1 MGPETSEVYVNGTF
15 LWVYIF
21 FDKLLYSK
29 PLIHFTLIF
38 FYKRVMFILIC
49 VFSTDNATIH
59 QSGSW
64 QYNSPLRGY
73 DNFFATL

>member
-29 PLIHFTLIF
+29 LLIHFTLIF
-38 FYKRVMFILIC
+38 FYKIFDFREGNVHSDLC
-49 VFSTDNATIH
+49 LLH
-59 QSGSW
+59 
-64 QYNSPLRGY
+64 R
-73 DNFFATL
+73 